1 MKSMTRATGQ
11 VSNAVIAGLLR
22 RFAAALVVQ
31 GADRF
36 KVKAYRRAAD
46 TLETLPVSAAERI
59 AGGSDLTDLPGIGKA
74 ISGAVQEIVRTG
86 TMPQLDRAVS
96 QLPSALL
103 ELTDWPALDPKKV
116 QRVYKKLKIGSVNEL
131 RERLESGEVRQ
142 VFGPRMDFHVRTSLA
157 DRPRLLLWSALKL
170 VPAIEGQ
177 LKSLPNVQR
186 VSAAGS
192 LRRRQDTVGDLNFLV
207 GGTKAAEVFRQFS
220 RFGGIESSE
229 TRGKHERLF
238 TLSNGIGIT
247 LRWSSMR
254 EWGLN
259 LLLATGSAAHLDDL
273 QKHARKKGLEL
284 TADILKRAKIDLSD
298 EESVYG
304 GLGLPFIEP
313 ELREG
318 HGEVRAAQRHA
329 LPRLVTA
336 DDIRGDLHMHTTESD
351 GSNSLEEMVQAAQ
364 ARGYAYIAITDHS
377 QSLKLTNGL
386 SEARLRQQI
395 DRIDRLNER
404 LKDFVIL
411 KSAEVDILQ
420 DGSLD
425 YPNALLKELD
435 LTICSIHSRFA
446 LDEQQQTDRVRRAMD
461 NPHFTILGHA
471 TGRLLLKREGYG
483 LDMEKVIE
491 HARANGCFFEINSS
505 PDRLD
510 LSDEHARMAKSAG
523 VKIAI
528 NTDAHA
534 IRELGFLS
542 AGLNQAR
549 RAWLSPHD
557 VLNTRSLR
565 DLRKAIRR

>member
-1 MKSMTRATGQ
+1 MKSTARANSQ

-22 RFAAALVVQ
+22 RFAAALVIQ

-59 AGGSDLTDLPGIGKA
+59 AQGNDLTDLPGIGKA
-74 ISGAVQEIVRTG
+74 ISSTVQEIVRTG
-86 TMPQLDRAVS
+86 AMPQLDRAVA
-96 QLPSALL
+96 QLPLGLL
-103 ELTDWPALDPKKV
+103 ELAEWPALDPKKV
-116 QRVYKKLKIGSVNEL
+116 QRIYKKLNIGSIDEL
-131 RERLESGEVRQ
+131 RKRLKTGDIRQ
-142 VFGPRMDFHVRTSLA
+142 EFGPRMDFHIRTGLA
-157 DRPRLLLWSALKL
+157 DRPRMLLWSALKV
-170 VPAIEGQ
+170 VPVIEGQ
-177 LKSLPNVQR
+177 LKALPNVQR
-186 VSAAGS
+186 VSPVGS
-192 LRRRQDTVGDLNFLV
+192 LRRKQDTVGDLNFLV
-207 GGTKAAEVFRQFS
+207 SGTKPAEVFRQFA

-229 TRGKHERLF
+229 SLGKHEQLF
-238 TLSNGIGIT
+238 RLSNGTGIT

-273 QKHARKKGLEL
+273 QKRAHERDLEL
-284 TADILKRAKIDLSD
+284 TVAALKSAKVDLSH
-298 EESVYG
+298 EEALYRS
-304 GLGLPFIEP
+304 LGLPFIEP

-318 HGEVRAAQRHA
+318 HGEVQAAQRNA
-329 LPRLVTA
+329 LPRLITA
-336 DDIRGDLHMHTTESD
+336 QDIRGDLHMHTTESD
-351 GSNSLEEMVQAAQ
+351 GTNTLEEMVQAAQ

-395 DRIDRLNER
+395 AQIDRLNEK

-425 YPNALLKELD
+425 YPNSLLKELD

-446 LDEQQQTDRVRRAMD
+446 LDKQQQTDRIRRAMD
-461 NPHFTILGHA
+461 NPYFTILGHA
-471 TGRLLLKREGYG
+471 TGRLLLKREGYQ
-483 LDMEKVIE
+483 LDMDKLIE
-491 HARANGCFFEINSS
+491 HARSVGCFFEINSS

-510 LSDEHARMAKSAG
+510 LSDEHARMANSAG

-534 IRELGFLS
+534 TRELGLLA
-542 AGLNQAR
+542 AGVNQAR
-549 RAWLSPHD
+549 RAWLSAED
-557 VLNTRSLR
+557 VLNTRSLH
-565 DLRKAIRR
+565 DLRKAVRR